1 MKIEAV
7 IFDWAG
13 TTVDYGCFAPVQAF
27 HDAFEAYGLHPT
39 FDEIRQPMGM
49 LKIDHIKTMLEMDS
63 LEKEFQDVYQ
73 RSYTDEDVHH
83 IYDIFEKTL
92 MEGITQ
98 HTRIKPYVV
107 ETVQKLRIKGLKIGS
122 TTGYTDMMM
131 EPVLKS
137 AKEQGYEPDCWYSPD
152 ATEHFGRPYPYMIFK
167 NMMTLNITSVHH
179 VIKVGDTVSDIQ
191 EAVNAGVYAIGVIEG
206 SSLLGYSEHEYKC
219 LDLNEKMR
227 AIARVKKTY
236 FNHGADAVIM
246 NFSELPQLIER
257 LLLEEDH

>member
-63 LEKEFQDVYQ
+63 LKKEFQDVYQ
-73 RSYTDEDVHH
+73 RSYTDEDVHQ

-98 HTRIKPYVV
+98 HTRIKPYVI
-107 ETVQKLRIKGLKIGS
+107 ETVQKLRKKGLKIGS

-167 NMMTLNITSVHH
+167 NMMNLHLTSVQHI
-179 VIKVGDTVSDIQ
+179 IKVGDTVSDIK
-191 EAVNAGVYAIGVIEG
+191 EAVNAGVYAVGVIEG
-206 SSLLGYSEHEYKC
+206 SSLMGYSEEEYQ
-219 LDLNEKMR
+219 LLSQDEKMM
-227 AIARVKKTY
+227 AC
-236 FNHGADAVIM
+236 
-246 NFSELPQLIER
+246 
-257 LLLEEDH
+257 LLYTSPSPRDRG